1 MKSLSCPDRRCSR
14 SRKSAARSIIQF
26 REALSG
32 IEIWTRSQDPSYAS
46 WSDPTTT
53 DVRASN
59 NVLFTLFESVPSV
72 SVAAWRMPLAA

>member
-1 MKSLSCPDRRCSR
+1 MLAVEK
-14 SRKSAARSIIQF
+14 KKKKSIIQF

-32 IEIWTRSQDPSYAS
+32 IEIWTRSEHPSYAS

-72 SVAAWRMPLAA
+72 SVSAWRMPLAA